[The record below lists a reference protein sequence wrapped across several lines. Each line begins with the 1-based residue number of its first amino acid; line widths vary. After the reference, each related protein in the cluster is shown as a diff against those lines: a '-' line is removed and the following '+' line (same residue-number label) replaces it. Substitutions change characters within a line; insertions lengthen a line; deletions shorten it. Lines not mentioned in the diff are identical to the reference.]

1 MRAKRI
7 LHTKE
12 IKGDEI
18 VEIKLWRVP
27 KSDDKPYGVKYS
39 IVYVKGGKR
48 LVGYDNAE
56 GKGDHRHYGSR
67 EEHYHFTGIGN
78 LIGDFKR
85 DIKRIRGGD
94 WDED

>member
-1 MRAKRI
+1 MRAI
-7 LHTKE
+7 ESLHIKE

-18 VEIKLWRVP
+18 VEIKIWQVT
-27 KSDDKPYGVKYS
+27 KSDDKPQGVKYS

-56 GKGDHRHYGSR
+56 GKGDHRNYGNK
-67 EEHYHFTGIGN
+67 EESYEFTSIWD
-78 LIGDFKR
+78 LIKDFKI
-85 DIKRIRGGD
+85 DLKKIRGGD